1 MTIAEKQSKIH
12 TKRAKVELAI
22 YDSVYKQQQQDL
34 ATKSLE
40 QLINSYV
47 DIEPSLLPRQTWRV
61 ATGNSA
67 DTRESLVQLTGV
79 RLHHQLL

>member
-47 DIEPSLLPRQTWRV
+47 DIEPSLLSQCHVKLGEWQLETLQTQEKV
-61 ATGNSA
+61 LFN
-67 DTRESLVQLTGV
+67 
-79 RLHHQLL
+79 